1 MIDLIG
7 FPLFLSL
14 QVAVIATG
22 IAFAVGVVFAWLVTV
37 HKNKWT
43 ELLSLLMMLP
53 LVLPPTVVGYYLLLT
68 LGTNSWIGRTAERI
82 TGSTILFTWQAA
94 VIAASIAALPLII
107 RPMQAAFE
115 SIHKGSL
122 EAAQLDGANQW
133 QIFYKIM
140 VPLAYRGI
148 IAGIVLGFARAM
160 GEFGATIMVAGN
172 IPGRTQTLSIAIYD
186 AVQANRMEEA
196 HIMVLVLSITTIS
209 ILLLTTMVLKA
220 K

>member
-22 IAFAVGVVFAWLVTV
+22 IAFIIGILFAWLVTV

-68 LGTNSWIGRTAERI
+68 LGTNSWIGRTVESM
-82 TGSTILFTWQAA
+82 TGSSILFTWQAA

-107 RPMQAAFE
+107 RPMQAAFD
-115 SIHKGSL
+115 SIHQGSL

-140 VPLAYRGI
+140 IPLAYRGI

-172 IPGRTQTLSIAIYD
+172 IPGQTQTLSIAIYD

-196 HIMVLVLSITTIS
+196 NMMVIVLSVTTIG